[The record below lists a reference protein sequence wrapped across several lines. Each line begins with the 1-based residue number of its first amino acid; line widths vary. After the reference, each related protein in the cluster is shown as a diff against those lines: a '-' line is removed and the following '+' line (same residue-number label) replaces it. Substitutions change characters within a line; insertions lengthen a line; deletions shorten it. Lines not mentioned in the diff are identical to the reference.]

1 MKKLLAMV
9 LALVMTLSLA
19 VSANAAFKD
28 VKDINETYAES
39 AEVLANLGVFKG
51 YEDGSFNPKG
61 DITRAE
67 VAAIVYRIYT
77 GDVKDVQ
84 AKNYETYNKFADMA
98 GAGWAKG
105 YIGYCANA
113 AFIKGYPDGNFKPA
127 GKVTGYEALTMI
139 LRAVGYDKNNE
150 FTGADWALN
159 VAQIAQKNGIL
170 DNVKGVDLNA
180 PATREVVAELLF
192 RAINVPMVSY
202 TAAFGYQNVG
212 LSTDKNTV
220 FTANK
225 TLGSEVFGLAKVSG
239 EISEV
244 SYIDKT
250 TEFTVKSDKTQVT
263 GVDAGFE
270 NIGYEG
276 YVWTVPGAK
285 KTIAAVSTVYVTGE
299 SLGNSTNGTAYGK
312 LTNDKDD
319 AYIADTAATVYYN
332 GVLVKSSDVAKY
344 TNLVGNVGVKVDFVD
359 NDHNGKTDVVVIT
372 DYNVAEV
379 AGIVKDNTIGT
390 NAVEKDKY
398 YFHDLKVT
406 GSKGSF
412 TKVTGVK
419 ESALVCDDELAVNDY
434 VTYVEY
440 NDAFYVVKAPL
451 TTETFT
457 RINYDKV
464 GGDVTSYVIGGV
476 EYIISNKDTSNAV
489 KTLDKTNLNKKFDL
503 YTDPY
508 GHIIYADLSTADVDY
523 LYVLANNHTTGI
535 SKLTDTEVVFSD
547 GSVKTIAVKE
557 IKAVPTG
564 VPASDYKVGKEF
576 NVNAIANHIYTYTE
590 NTNGSYTLTP
600 AHDGDMVAD
609 YETKTAQWGKL
620 GVNLSTKVI
629 DLRDED
635 KVEIYTG
642 YNEIPSLTDAKVCY
656 VENDKGY
663 ITLAYL
669 TGGTNTENLKANLIV
684 YKTGYSSTEKIDG
697 DYVYYL
703 DVISDDKAVENYKL
717 TEKQYA
723 AIIDLGVGEYYFNA
737 KGDLKEFIAFPE
749 TWADAEWSDGA
760 IKINGSYKTLGDE
773 ISYNVIDVTKG
784 EVVEISR
791 NTMGSIALK
800 YAEKDVH
807 AYAKYNEAG
816 TAVEKLYIVIGDV
829 APEGST
835 VANYTKG
842 GLNYLVADK
851 KVTNPVKAAEV
862 LKAADFLR
870 EAKVNGFVGEL
881 NDKGDG
887 KTAATAFE
895 LVATGCASKVNIG
908 TDPQTLD
915 VVAKGTDMTVTVYT
929 DAAAATA
936 RDSSNNGVMNFVD
949 DQYKQAA
956 DNWFVFTIKN
966 ADGKVAYFKIS
977 QKLLSHDSTV
987 TPKENGKAAVND
999 NDKAIKLLSSAANDT
1014 TDDAKV
1020 LTALVA
1026 NLTIPETAKVAY
1038 ADGKLTVTAECGAKT
1053 VYTVTFV
1060 ESLVDAPATGV

>member
-127 GKVTGYEALTMI
+127 GKVTGYEALAMI

-150 FTGADWALN
+150 FTGADWALH

-192 RAINVPMVSY
+192 QSINVPMVSY
-202 TAAFGYQNVG
+202 TAAFGYQKVG
-212 LSTDKNTV
+212 LSTADNKF

-225 TLGSEVFGLAKVSG
+225 TIGSEVFGLAKVSG
-239 EISEV
+239 EISKV

-312 LTNDKDD
+312 LTNEKDD

-332 GVLVKSSDVAKY
+332 GMLVKSSDVTKY
-344 TNLVGNVGVKVDFVD
+344 TNLVGNVGVKVDFID

-398 YFHDLKVT
+398 YFHDLEVT

-419 ESALVCDDELAVNDY
+419 ESALACDDELAVNDY

-440 NDAFYVVKAPL
+440 NDAYYVVKAPL

-464 GGDVTSYVIGGV
+464 GGAVTSYVIGGV
-476 EYIISNKDTSNAV
+476 EYIISAKDTSVAV
-489 KTLDKTNLNKKFDL
+489 EKLVKENLNKKFDVM
-503 YTDPY
+503 TDPY
-508 GHIIYADLSTADVDY
+508 GHIIYADLSKADVDY

-557 IKAVPTG
+557 IKAVPAG

-600 AHDGDMVAD
+600 AHDDDLNKVD
-609 YETKTAQWGKL
+609 YETKTAQWGEL

-656 VENDKGY
+656 VKNDKGY

-669 TGGTNTENLKANLIV
+669 TDGTNTENLKANLIV
-684 YKTGYSSTEKIDG
+684 YKTGCSSTDKIDG
-697 DYVYYL
+697 EYVYYL
-703 DVISDDKAVENYKL
+703 DVISDDKAVEGYKL
-717 TEKQYA
+717 TQKQYD

-749 TWADAEWSDGA
+749 TWSEAEWSDGA
-760 IKINGSYKTLGDE
+760 IWVNGSYKTLGDE
-773 ISYNVIDVTKG
+773 ISYNVINVAKG
-784 EVVEISR
+784 EVVEITR
-791 NTMGSIALK
+791 NTMGSIILEN
-800 YAEKDVH
+800 AEKDVH
-807 AYAKYNEAG
+807 AYAKFNEAG

-829 APEGST
+829 APEEGST

-842 GLNYLVADK
+842 VLNYLVADK

-862 LKAADFLR
+862 LKAEDFLR
-870 EAKVNGFVGEL
+870 EAKLDGIVGKL

-887 KTAATAFE
+887 KGDGKTADTAFE
-895 LVATGCASKVNIG
+895 LVATGCEKKILSSAMS
-908 TDPQTLD
+908 TLD
-915 VVAKGTDMTVTVYT
+915 VTAMGTDMTIKAFYPEDT
-929 DAAAATA
+929 ATA
-936 RDSSNNGVMNFVD
+936 KATSTNGVLAFEDTWNMSAKNELVFSITNKDSKTAWFHISLDLLDSDCSIAVANDQKVAITPDGKTVNVAPSAADDSSSEAEVL
-949 DQYKQAA
+949 AA
-956 DNWFVFTIKN
+956 LK
-966 ADGKVAYFKIS
+966 
-977 QKLLSHDSTV
+977 
-987 TPKENGKAAVND
+987 
-999 NDKAIKLLSSAANDT
+999 
-1014 TDDAKV
+1014 
-1020 LTALVA
+1020 A
-1026 NLTIPETAKVAY
+1026 NLRIADTAKVSY
-1038 ADGKLTVTAECGAKT
+1038 AAGKLTVVAECGEAAHT
-1053 VYTVTFV
+1053 AVYNVAFV
-1060 ESLVDAPATGV
+1060 NAL

>member
-127 GKVTGYEALTMI
+127 GKVTGYEALAMI

-150 FTGADWALN
+150 FTGADWALH

-192 RAINVPMVSY
+192 QSINVPMVSY

-212 LSTDKNTV
+212 LSTDENKV

-312 LTNDKDD
+312 LTNEKDD

-332 GVLVKSSDVAKY
+332 GVLVKSADVAKY
-344 TNLVGNVGVKVDFVD
+344 TKLVGNVGVKVDFVD

-398 YFHDLKVT
+398 YFHDLEVT
-406 GSKGSF
+406 APKGSF

-419 ESALVCDDELAVNDY
+419 ESALACDDELAVNDY

-440 NDAFYVVKAPL
+440 NDAYYVVKAPL

-464 GGDVTSYVIGGV
+464 GGAVTSYVIGGV
-476 EYIISNKDTSNAV
+476 EYIISDKDTSVAV
-489 KTLDKTNLNKKFDL
+489 EKLVKENLNKKFDVM
-503 YTDPY
+503 TDPY
-508 GHIIYADLSTADVDY
+508 GHIIYADLSKADVDY

-600 AHDGDMVAD
+600 AHDGDLDKVD

-749 TWADAEWSDGA
+749 TWSEAEWSDGA
-760 IKINGSYKTLGDE
+760 IWVNGSYKTLGDE
-773 ISYNVIDVTKG
+773 ISYNVINVAKG
-784 EVVEISR
+784 EVVEITR
-791 NTMGSIALK
+791 NTMGSIILEN
-800 YAEKDVH
+800 AEKDVH
-807 AYAKYNEAG
+807 AYAKFNEAG

-835 VANYTKG
+835 VASYTKG
-842 GLNYLVADK
+842 GLKYLVADK

-862 LKAADFLR
+862 LKAEDFLR
-870 EAKVNGFVGEL
+870 EAKVNGFVGKL
-881 NDKGDG
+881 NDMGDG
-887 KTAATAFE
+887 KADGKAAATAFE

-908 TDPQTLD
+908 TNPQTLD

-956 DNWFVFTIKN
+956 DNWFIFTIKN

-977 QKLLSHDSTV
+977 QKLLSAACTVESKNQQNVKIEGTEMKVAPNVADMSTD
-987 TPKENGKAAVND
+987 AA
-999 NDKAIKLLSSAANDT
+999 
-1014 TDDAKV
+1014 
-1020 LTALVA
+1020 TALTNIKA
-1026 NLTIPETAKVAY
+1026 NLTVPAGATVSY
-1038 ADGKLTVTAECGAKT
+1038 ADGKLTVTAECGDHVT
-1053 VYTVTFV
+1053 VYTVKFV
-1060 ESLVDAPATGV
+1060 PSI

>member
-239 EISEV
+239 EISKV

-250 TEFTVKSDKTQVT
+250 TQFTYTEDKKDKTEEVT

-344 TNLVGNVGVKVDFVD
+344 TNLVDNVGVKVDFVD

-440 NDAFYVVKAPL
+440 NDAYYVVKAPL

-476 EYIISNKDTSNAV
+476 EYIISDKDTSNAV

-557 IKAVPTG
+557 IKDVPTG

-600 AHDGDMVAD
+600 AHDGDLDKVD

-862 LKAADFLR
+862 LKAEDFLR
-870 EAKVNGFVGEL
+870 EAKVNGFVGKL
-881 NDKGDG
+881 NDMGDG

-908 TDPQTLD
+908 TNPQTLD

-956 DNWFVFTIKN
+956 DNWFIFTIKN

-987 TPKENGKAAVND
+987 TPSKSNDVKVNGTNIYVLPNIADGKTADAGVLAA
-999 NDKAIKLLSSAANDT
+999 
-1014 TDDAKV
+1014 
-1020 LTALVA
+1020 LTE
-1026 NLTIPETAKVAY
+1026 NLTIPAKATATY
-1038 ADGKLTVTAECGAKT
+1038 ASGKLTVAPECGDT
-1053 VYTVTFV
+1053 PVEYTVHFV
-1060 ESLVDAPATGV
+1060 SAFPSGV

>member
-180 PATREVVAELLF
+180 PATRELVAELLF

-212 LSTDKNTV
+212 LSTDANKV

-239 EISEV
+239 EIFEV

-250 TEFTVKSDKTQVT
+250 TQFTVKSKDTKVT

-299 SLGNSTNGTAYGK
+299 SLGNSTNGTAYDK
-312 LTNDKDD
+312 LTKEKDD

-332 GVLVKSSDVAKY
+332 GMLVKSSDVTKY
-344 TNLVGNVGVKVDFVD
+344 TKLVSNVGVKVDFVD

-398 YFHDLKVT
+398 YFHDIKVT
-406 GSKGSF
+406 GSEGSF

-419 ESALVCDDELAVNDY
+419 ESALACDDELAVNDY

-440 NDAFYVVKAPL
+440 NDAYYVVKAPL

-476 EYIISNKDTSNAV
+476 EYIISAKDTSNAV

-697 DYVYYL
+697 EYVYYL
-703 DVISDDKAVENYKL
+703 DVISDDKAVEGYKL

-723 AIIDLGVGEYYFNA
+723 AIKDLGVGEYYFNA
-737 KGDLKEFIAFPE
+737 KGNLKEFIAFPE

-816 TAVEKLYIVIGDV
+816 TAVEKLYIVIGEV

-835 VANYTKG
+835 VASYTKG

-862 LKAADFLR
+862 LNAADFLR
-870 EAKVNGFVGEL
+870 EAKLDDIVGKL
-881 NDKGDG
+881 NDKGNG

-895 LVATGCASKVNIG
+895 LVATGCETKIDSTKHS
-908 TDPQTLD
+908 TLD
-915 VVAKGTDMTVTVYT
+915 VTAMGTDMIIKAFYPKAT
-929 DAAAATA
+929 DTALAT
-936 RDSSNNGVMNFVD
+936 STNGVLAFVD
-949 DQYKQAA
+949 TTYEQSAK
-956 DNWFVFTIKN
+956 NELVFSITNK
-966 ADGKVAYFKIS
+966 DGKTAWFHISLELLAHTVSVAPKTG
-977 QKLLSHDSTV
+977 STV
-987 TPKENGKAAVND
+987 TMGA
-999 NDKAIKLLSSAANDT
+999 SSEEGIAGTISVPSTLAGS
-1014 TDDAKV
+1014 
-1020 LTALVA
+1020 A
-1026 NLTIPETAKVAY
+1026 NLTEAQLLAELTIGANKGVSYDATAKTLTITAPCGEKVVY
-1038 ADGKLTVTAECGAKT
+1038 AVS
-1053 VYTVTFV
+1053 FV
-1060 ESLVDAPATGV
+1060 EGSSGN

>member
-127 GKVTGYEALTMI
+127 GKVTGYEALTTI

-250 TEFTVKSDKTQVT
+250 TQFTYTENKTNKTEEVT

-285 KTIAAVSTVYVTGE
+285 KTVAAVSTVYITGE
-299 SLGNSTNGTAYGK
+299 SLGNSTNGTAYK
-312 LTNDKDD
+312 NLTDKNNDAFIAENDKTVKIYKNGVVSNNYGLDNVKDD
-319 AYIADTAATVYYN
+319 A
-332 GVLVKSSDVAKY
+332 KK
-344 TNLVGNVGVKVDFVD
+344 VGVKVDFID
-359 NDHNGKTDVVVIT
+359 NDHNGKTDVIVVT
-372 DYNVAEV
+372 EYTVALV
-379 AGIVKDNTIGT
+379 SGIAKDTTSTGS
-390 NAVEKDKY
+390 NAVEKNKY
-398 YFHDLKVT
+398 YFSEGIGGYKA
-406 GSKGSF
+406 
-412 TKVTGVK
+412 
-419 ESALVCDDELAVNDY
+419 SAVCCADELALDDL
-434 VTYVEY
+434 VTVVEY
-440 NDAFYVVKAPL
+440 NKAIYVKKADFVSD
-451 TTETFT
+451 TFSA
-457 RINYDKV
+457 INRNKV
-464 GGDVTSYVIGGV
+464 GAAPYSYDIGDKTYLVATNGYDDFQAKNVF
-476 EYIISNKDTSNAV
+476 NKD
-489 KTLDKTNLNKKFDL
+489 NLNKKVDI

-508 GHIIYADLSTADVDY
+508 GHIIYAELSTADVNY
-523 LYVLANNHTTGI
+523 LYVLNNDHTKATTG
-535 SKLTDTEVVFSD
+535 LTDTKVVFAAD
-547 GSVKTIAVKE
+547 AKE
-557 IKAVPTG
+557 DIIG
-564 VPASDYKVGKEF
+564 VNKVGDQKIF
-576 NVNAIANHIYTYTE
+576 NVNKIDNHIYSYAE
-590 NTNGSYTLTP
+590 NTNGSYALKL
-600 AHDGDMVAD
+600 AHSGDMTAS
-609 YETKTAQWGKL
+609 YTTKTAQWGDL
-620 GVNLSTKVI
+620 GVNKNTKVI
-629 DLRDED
+629 DLRAGKDNA
-635 KVEIYTG
+635 VYTG
-642 YNEIPSLTDAKVCY
+642 YDEIPSLTNAKICY
-656 VENDKGY
+656 IKNTDGY

-669 TGGTNTENLKANLIV
+669 VSGTNTEDLTADLIV
-684 YKTGYSSTEKIDG
+684 FTTDANKEKKVD
-697 DYVYYL
+697 DETYFYL
-703 DVISDDKAVENYKL
+703 DVVSDGKLVENYEL
-717 TEKQYA
+717 TEKQYNY
-723 AIIDLGVGEYYFNA
+723 IKDLGVGEYVYNEKGKLDSYTAFTEEWLDA
-737 KGDLKEFIAFPE
+737 K
-749 TWADAEWSDGA
+749 WSDGS
-760 IKINGSYKTLGDE
+760 IKIGDKTFKTISDDVVYKVLDITNGECYDLNRVTLGDLGL
-773 ISYNVIDVTKG
+773 V
-784 EVVEISR
+784 
-791 NTMGSIALK
+791 
-800 YAEKDVH
+800 EKDGNVNVK
-807 AYAKYNEAG
+807 AYLHYDKYNK
-816 TAVEKLYIVIGDV
+816 AVTELYVIV
-829 APEGST
+829 
-835 VANYTKG
+835 
-842 GLNYLVADK
+842 
-851 KVTNPVKAAEV
+851 
-862 LKAADFLR
+862 
-870 EAKVNGFVGEL
+870 
-881 NDKGDG
+881 G
-887 KTAATAFE
+887 KTATGAATVKGTNPDYVYAVDNANNKITKHADADKVIVASDFVSEVKFNSYTAE
-895 LVATGCASKVNIG
+895 LKSGAGTKADPFKMVATGCIEEASQMSTLKVTAPLTNMTIVAG
-908 TDPQTLD
+908 VTKDFSDSMQTANGILD
-915 VVAKGTDMTVTVYT
+915 WTTEWAVTAKNYNSFRVT
-929 DAAAATA
+929 
-936 RDSSNNGVMNFVD
+936 
-949 DQYKQAA
+949 
-956 DNWFVFTIKN
+956 N
-966 ADGKVAYFKIS
+966 ADGDVAYFEVTFS
-977 QKLLSHDSTV
+977 VLSHDSTV
-987 TPKENGKAAVND
+987 TAKDGGKAAVNE
-999 NDKAIKLLSSAANDT
+999 KAIKLLSSAANDT

-1060 ESLVDAPATGV
+1060 ESLTETPAP

>member
-127 GKVTGYEALTMI
+127 GKVTGYEALAMI

-150 FTGADWALN
+150 FTGADWALH

-192 RAINVPMVSY
+192 QSINVPMVSY

-212 LSTDKNTV
+212 LSTDENKV

-312 LTNDKDD
+312 LTNEKDD

-332 GVLVKSSDVAKY
+332 GVLVKSADVAKY
-344 TNLVGNVGVKVDFVD
+344 TKLVGNVGVKVDFVD

-398 YFHDLKVT
+398 YFHDLEVT
-406 GSKGSF
+406 APKGSF

-419 ESALVCDDELAVNDY
+419 ESALACDDELAVNDY

-440 NDAFYVVKAPL
+440 NDAYYVVKAPL

-464 GGDVTSYVIGGV
+464 GGAVTSYVIGGV
-476 EYIISNKDTSNAV
+476 EYIISDKDTSVAV
-489 KTLDKTNLNKKFDL
+489 EKLVKENLNKKFDVM
-503 YTDPY
+503 TDPY
-508 GHIIYADLSTADVDY
+508 GHIIYADLSKADVDY

-557 IKAVPTG
+557 IKAVPAG

-576 NVNAIANHIYTYTE
+576 NVNASANHIYTYTE
-590 NTNGSYTLTP
+590 NTTGSYTLTP
-600 AHDGDMVAD
+600 AHDGDLNKVD
-609 YETKTAQWGKL
+609 YETKTAQWGEL

-642 YNEIPSLTDAKVCY
+642 YNEIPSLTDAEVCY
-656 VENDKGY
+656 VKNDKGY

-749 TWADAEWSDGA
+749 TWSEAEWSDGA
-760 IKINGSYKTLGDE
+760 IWVNGSYKTLGDE
-773 ISYNVIDVTKG
+773 ISYNVINVAKG
-784 EVVEISR
+784 EVVEITR
-791 NTMGSIALK
+791 NTMGSIILEN
-800 YAEKDVH
+800 AEKDVH
-807 AYAKYNEAG
+807 AYAKFNEAG

-835 VANYTKG
+835 VASYTKG

-870 EAKVNGFVGEL
+870 EAKLDGIVGKLNG
-881 NDKGDG
+881 KGDG
-887 KTAATAFE
+887 KAEATAFE
-895 LVATGCASKVNIG
+895 LVATGCENKIHSNENS
-908 TDPQTLD
+908 TLD
-915 VVAKGTDMTVTVYT
+915 VVAMGTDMTIKAFYP
-929 DAAAATA
+929 AASSETIP
-936 RDSSNNGVMNFVD
+936 SSNKTAVSENGVLAFVD
-949 DQYKQAA
+949 SYEQ
-956 DNWFVFTIKN
+956 
-966 ADGKVAYFKIS
+966 
-977 QKLLSHDSTV
+977 
-987 TPKENGKAAVND
+987 
-999 NDKAIKLLSSAANDT
+999 SAANKLVFSITNKDGKT
-1014 TDDAKV
+1014 AWFQISLDLLDSDCSIAVANNQKVAITSDGKTVNVAPSAADDSSSEAEV
-1020 LTALVA
+1020 LAALKA
-1026 NLTIPETAKVAY
+1026 NLTIADTAKVSY
-1038 ADGKLTVTAECGAKT
+1038 AAGKLTVVAECGEAAHT
-1053 VYTVTFV
+1053 AVYNVAFV
-1060 ESLVDAPATGV
+1060 NAL

>member
-285 KTIAAVSTVYVTGE
+285 KAIAAVSTVYVTGE

-312 LTNDKDD
+312 LTNEKDD

-332 GVLVKSSDVAKY
+332 GVLVKSADVAKY
-344 TNLVGNVGVKVDFVD
+344 TKLVGNVGVKVDFVD

-398 YFHDLKVT
+398 YFHDLEVT
-406 GSKGSF
+406 APKGSF

-419 ESALVCDDELAVNDY
+419 ESALACDDELAVNDY

-440 NDAFYVVKAPL
+440 NDAYYVVKAPL

-464 GGDVTSYVIGGV
+464 GGAVTSYVIGGV
-476 EYIISNKDTSNAV
+476 EYIISDKDTSVAV
-489 KTLDKTNLNKKFDL
+489 EKLVKENLNKKFDVM
-503 YTDPY
+503 TDPY
-508 GHIIYADLSTADVDY
+508 GHIIYADLSKADVDY

-600 AHDGDMVAD
+600 AHDGDLDKVD

-642 YNEIPSLTDAKVCY
+642 YNEIPSLTDAEVCY
-656 VENDKGY
+656 VKNDKGY

-749 TWADAEWSDGA
+749 TWSEAEWSDGA
-760 IKINGSYKTLGDE
+760 IWVNGSYKTLGDE
-773 ISYNVIDVTKG
+773 ISYNVINVAKG
-784 EVVEISR
+784 EVVEITR
-791 NTMGSIALK
+791 NTMGSIILEN
-800 YAEKDVH
+800 AEKDVH
-807 AYAKYNEAG
+807 AYAKFNEAG

-829 APEGST
+829 ATEGT
-835 VANYTKG
+835 VASYTKG

-881 NDKGDG
+881 NGKGDG
-887 KTAATAFE
+887 KAAATAFE

-908 TDPQTLD
+908 TNPQTLD

-929 DAAAATA
+929 DAAAAAA
-936 RDSSNNGVMNFVD
+936 RASSKNGVMNFVD
-949 DQYKQAA
+949 DTYKQAA

-987 TPKENGKAAVND
+987 TPSKSNDVKVNGTNIYVLPNIADGKTADAGVLAA
-999 NDKAIKLLSSAANDT
+999 
-1014 TDDAKV
+1014 
-1020 LTALVA
+1020 LTE
-1026 NLTIPETAKVAY
+1026 NLTIPAKATATY
-1038 ADGKLTVTAECGAKT
+1038 ASGKLTVAPECGDT
-1053 VYTVTFV
+1053 PVEYTVHFV
-1060 ESLVDAPATGV
+1060 SAFPSGV

>member
-105 YIGYCANA
+105 YIGHCANA

-192 RAINVPMVSY
+192 RAINIPMVSY
-202 TAAFGYQNVG
+202 TAAFGYQKVG
-212 LSTDKNTV
+212 LSTADNKV

-250 TEFTVKSDKTQVT
+250 TQFTYTEDKKDKTEEVT

-285 KTIAAVSTVYVTGE
+285 KTVAAVSTVYVTGE

-312 LTNDKDD
+312 LVDKDND
-319 AYIADTAATVYYN
+319 AYIADKADRVYYN
-332 GVLVKSSDVAKY
+332 GVLVSGKLTDTIAKI
-344 TNLVGNVGVKVDFVD
+344 NKIGVKVDFID
-359 NDHNGKTDVVVIT
+359 NDHNGKTDVVVVT
-372 DYNVAEV
+372 DYTVAQV
-379 AGIVKDNTIGT
+379 AGIAKDTTSTGS
-390 NAVEKDKY
+390 NAVEKNKY
-398 YFHDLKVT
+398 YF
-406 GSKGSF
+406 SKGIGGY
-412 TKVTGVK
+412 KA
-419 ESALVCDDELAVNDY
+419 SAVCCADELALDDL
-434 VTYVEY
+434 VTVVEY
-440 NDAFYVVKAPL
+440 NKAIYVDKAEF
-451 TTETFT
+451 TTDTFNA
-457 RINYDKV
+457 INRDKV
-464 GGDVTSYVIGGV
+464 GGDKRSYDIG
-476 EYIISNKDTSNAV
+476 
-489 KTLDKTNLNKKFDL
+489 DKTYLVSTKGTTDPDELFTNKYLNKKVDI

-508 GHIIYADLSTADVDY
+508 GHIIYAELSKADVNY
-523 LYVLANNHTTGI
+523 LFVLKNDHTKATTG
-535 SKLTDTEVVFSD
+535 LTDTKVVFAADAKEEVIGVSKVD
-547 GSVKTIAVKE
+547 GKT
-557 IKAVPTG
+557 
-564 VPASDYKVGKEF
+564 EF
-576 NVNAIANHIYTYTE
+576 NLGDITRHIYSYTE
-590 NTNGSYTLTP
+590 NTNGSYTLKR
-600 AHDGDMVAD
+600 ACEK
-609 YETKTAQWGKL
+609 ETDFTASYKAESSQWGDY
-620 GVNLSTKVI
+620 GVNKSTKVI
-629 DLRDED
+629 DLRTGKDNA
-635 KVEIYTG
+635 VYTG
-642 YNEIPSLTDAKVCY
+642 YAEIPALTDAEVHCL
-656 VENDKGY
+656 VNADGW

-669 TGGTNTENLKANLIV
+669 VGGTNTEDLTADLIV
-684 YKTGYSSTEKIDG
+684 FTTDANKEKKVD
-697 DYVYYL
+697 DETYFYL
-703 DVISDDKAVENYKL
+703 DVISDGKLVENYEL
-717 TEKQYA
+717 TDDQYDYIKA
-723 AIIDLGVGEYYFNA
+723 LGVGEYVYNEKGKLDSYTAFTEEWLDA
-737 KGDLKEFIAFPE
+737 K
-749 TWADAEWSDGA
+749 WSDGS
-760 IKINGSYKTLGDE
+760 IKIGDKTFKTISDDVVYKVLDITNGKCYDLNRVTLGDLGL
-773 ISYNVIDVTKG
+773 V
-784 EVVEISR
+784 
-791 NTMGSIALK
+791 
-800 YAEKDVH
+800 EKDGNVNVK
-807 AYAKYNEAG
+807 AYLHYDKYNK
-816 TAVEKLYIVIGDV
+816 AVTELYVIV
-829 APEGST
+829 
-835 VANYTKG
+835 
-842 GLNYLVADK
+842 
-851 KVTNPVKAAEV
+851 
-862 LKAADFLR
+862 
-870 EAKVNGFVGEL
+870 
-881 NDKGDG
+881 G
-887 KTAATAFE
+887 KTATGAATVKGTNPDYVYAVDNANNKITKHADADKVIVASDFVSEVKFNSYTAE
-895 LVATGCASKVNIG
+895 LKSGAGTKADPFKMVATGCIEEASQMSTLKVTAPLTNMTIVAG
-908 TDPQTLD
+908 VTKDFSDSMQTANGILD
-915 VVAKGTDMTVTVYT
+915 WTTEWAVTAKNYNSFRVT
-929 DAAAATA
+929 
-936 RDSSNNGVMNFVD
+936 
-949 DQYKQAA
+949 
-956 DNWFVFTIKN
+956 N
-966 ADGKVAYFKIS
+966 ADGDVAYFEVTFS
-977 QKLLSHDSTV
+977 VLSHDSTV
-987 TPKENGKAAVND
+987 TAKDGGKAAVNE
-999 NDKAIKLLSSAANDT
+999 KAIKLLSSAANDT

-1060 ESLVDAPATGV
+1060 ESLTETPAP

>member
-250 TEFTVKSDKTQVT
+250 TQFTYTENKTNKTEEVT

-285 KTIAAVSTVYVTGE
+285 KTVAAVSTVYITGE
-299 SLGNSTNGTAYGK
+299 SLGNSTNGTAYK
-312 LTNDKDD
+312 NLTDKNNDAFIAENDKTVKIYKNGVVSNNYGLDNVKDD
-319 AYIADTAATVYYN
+319 A
-332 GVLVKSSDVAKY
+332 KK
-344 TNLVGNVGVKVDFVD
+344 VGVKVDFID
-359 NDHNGKTDVVVIT
+359 NDHNGKTDVIVVT
-372 DYNVAEV
+372 EYTVALV
-379 AGIVKDNTIGT
+379 SGIAKDTTSTGS
-390 NAVEKDKY
+390 NAVEKNKY
-398 YFHDLKVT
+398 YFSEGIGGYKA
-406 GSKGSF
+406 
-412 TKVTGVK
+412 
-419 ESALVCDDELAVNDY
+419 SAVCCADELALDDL
-434 VTYVEY
+434 VTVVEY
-440 NDAFYVVKAPL
+440 NKAIYVKKADFVSD
-451 TTETFT
+451 TFSA
-457 RINYDKV
+457 INRNKV
-464 GGDVTSYVIGGV
+464 GAAPYSYDIGDKTYLVATNGYDDFQAKNVF
-476 EYIISNKDTSNAV
+476 NKD
-489 KTLDKTNLNKKFDL
+489 NLNKKVDI

-508 GHIIYADLSTADVDY
+508 GHIIYAELSTADVNY
-523 LYVLANNHTTGI
+523 LYVLNNDHTKATTG
-535 SKLTDTEVVFSD
+535 LTDTKVVFAAD
-547 GSVKTIAVKE
+547 AKE
-557 IKAVPTG
+557 DIIG
-564 VPASDYKVGKEF
+564 VNKVGDQKIF
-576 NVNAIANHIYTYTE
+576 NVNKIDNHIYSYTE
-590 NTNGSYTLTP
+590 NTNGSYALKL
-600 AHDGDMVAD
+600 AHSGDMTAS
-609 YETKTAQWGKL
+609 YTTKTAQWGDL
-620 GVNLSTKVI
+620 GVNKNTKVI
-629 DLRDED
+629 DLRAGKDNA
-635 KVEIYTG
+635 VYTG
-642 YNEIPSLTDAKVCY
+642 YDEIPSLTNAKICY
-656 VENDKGY
+656 IKNTDGY

-669 TGGTNTENLKANLIV
+669 VSGTNTEDLTADLIV
-684 YKTGYSSTEKIDG
+684 FTTDANKEKKVD
-697 DYVYYL
+697 DETYFYL
-703 DVISDDKAVENYKL
+703 DVVSDGKLVENYEL
-717 TEKQYA
+717 TEKQYNY
-723 AIIDLGVGEYYFNA
+723 IKDLGVGEYVYNEKGKLDSYTAFTEEWLDA
-737 KGDLKEFIAFPE
+737 K
-749 TWADAEWSDGA
+749 WSDGS
-760 IKINGSYKTLGDE
+760 IKIGDKTFKTISDDVVYKVLDITNGECYDLNRVTLGDLGL
-773 ISYNVIDVTKG
+773 V
-784 EVVEISR
+784 
-791 NTMGSIALK
+791 
-800 YAEKDVH
+800 EKDGNVNVK
-807 AYAKYNEAG
+807 AYLHYDKYNK
-816 TAVEKLYIVIGDV
+816 AVTELYVIV
-829 APEGST
+829 
-835 VANYTKG
+835 
-842 GLNYLVADK
+842 
-851 KVTNPVKAAEV
+851 
-862 LKAADFLR
+862 
-870 EAKVNGFVGEL
+870 
-881 NDKGDG
+881 G
-887 KTAATAFE
+887 KTATGAATVKGTNPDYVYAVDNANNKITKHADADKVIVASDFVSEVKFNSYTAE
-895 LVATGCASKVNIG
+895 LKSGAGTKADPFKMVATGCIEEASQMSTLKVTAPLTNMTIVAG
-908 TDPQTLD
+908 VTKDFSDSMQTANGILD
-915 VVAKGTDMTVTVYT
+915 WTTEWAVTAKNYNSFRVT
-929 DAAAATA
+929 
-936 RDSSNNGVMNFVD
+936 
-949 DQYKQAA
+949 
-956 DNWFVFTIKN
+956 N
-966 ADGKVAYFKIS
+966 ADGDVAYFEVTFS
-977 QKLLSHDSTV
+977 VLSHDSTV
-987 TPKENGKAAVND
+987 TAKDGGKAAVNE
-999 NDKAIKLLSSAANDT
+999 KAIKLLSSAANDT

-1060 ESLVDAPATGV
+1060 ESLTETPAP